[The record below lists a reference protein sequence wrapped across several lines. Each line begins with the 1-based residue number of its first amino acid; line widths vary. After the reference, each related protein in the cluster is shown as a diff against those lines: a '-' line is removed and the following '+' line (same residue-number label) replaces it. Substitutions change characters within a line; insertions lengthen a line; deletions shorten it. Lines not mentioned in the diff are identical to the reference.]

1 MKCKNYEDFCVLFNR
16 VSDMIA
22 RLDYGGS
29 MIDLSPLREHLDS
42 IDQANPIYMKYYMGI
57 AFEIPHQP
65 FSWEKADEALKDTGF
80 RTTNDC
86 PDYLRS

>member
-1 MKCKNYEDFCVLFNR
+1 MKCKTFAQFSELFGKA
-16 VSDMIA
+16 SDMIA

-29 MIDLSPLREHLDS
+29 MVDLSSLREHLDS
-42 IDQANPIYMKYYMGI
+42 IVQANPVFMRYYMGTP
-57 AFEIPHQP
+57 FEVC
-65 FSWEKADEALKDTGF
+65 KDTGF